1 MMEEKVLT
9 RVKSKEEIESMRRAG
24 KILAQV
30 LSVVEKSAKAGMSTK
45 ELALVAEK
53 ELKKYPEAE
62 PAFLGY
68 QGFPDVI
75 CISVNDEV
83 IHGIPR
89 TRSVISDGDIV
100 SIDFGVQV
108 DGMITDAARTF
119 VVGSTNSANKLLI
132 SKTKE
137 ALEAGISAV
146 KDTATINDIAKNI
159 EKVLKGANL
168 GIVREFVGHGVGHRV
183 HEDPNIPNYVQGDLN
198 FKLVEG
204 MTIAI
209 EPMAV
214 LGNEAVTI
222 DNDGWTVR
230 TKEGAMSA
238 HFEDTI
244 LVTKD
249 GFDILTRD

>member
-1 MMEEKVLT
+1 MLT